1 MPDRDLFGGDI
12 LFLFRSAEEISHC
25 AESIPTLGTQLS
37 IIASVKSATPE
48 DRSVSCFPNTR
59 VKISQA
65 NVKFRYFSK
74 DFFRGLL
81 FGEAYIRRGLFSE
94 GNFRFKIGWAYNWT

>member
-48 DRSVSCFPNTR
+48 DRSVSCFPEYTCKNITGYR
-59 VKISQA
+59 KIPTFF
-65 NVKFRYFSK
+65 KGLFS
-74 DFFRGLL
+74 G
-81 FGEAYIRRGLFSE
+81 AYIRRGLYSE
-94 GNFRFKIGWAYNWT
+94 RLIFGGEFPFQNRLGL